1 MRTIAVTSGLF
12 ALLVL
17 ALAMTTRVR
26 IVGGGEAATGDAV
39 VAHRAA
45 SFITTSGSGAARP
58 DGASTIAAPQ
68 LTMPVQSVDPARIAD
83 SWGDPRDN
91 GLRPH
96 HGTDIAAPANAPVVA
111 AASGLVEKLHW
122 SVAGG
127 LTVYVR
133 SPDRRWSYYYAHLS
147 SYAPGL
153 HEGQVLKVGDPV
165 GYVGDTGN
173 AGVGNYHLHFGL
185 SRMSP
190 RDGWWQGQP
199 VDPYPSLAGK
209 RTRG

>member
-1 MRTIAVTSGLF
+1 MRSIAVATGLF

-26 IVGGGEAATGDAV
+26 VVGGDQAGGGV
-39 VAHRAA
+39 AA
-45 SFITTSGSGAARP
+45 SRKATSVLTTPGSGSARP
-58 DGASTIAAPQ
+58 DGAAAITVPR
-68 LTMPVQSVDPARIAD
+68 LMMPVQGVDPAQLSD

-91 GLRPH
+91 GLRVH
-96 HGTDIAAPANAPVVA
+96 HGTDIAAPLSTPVVA
-111 AASGLVEKLHW
+111 AAAGRVEKLHW

-127 LTVYVR
+127 MTAYVR

-147 SYAPGL
+147 GYAPGL
-153 HEGQVLKVGDPV
+153 HEGQLLRAGDPI

-185 SRMSP
+185 SRMGP
-190 RDGWWQGQP
+190 HDGWWQGQP

-209 RTRG
+209 RPPG